1 MTDMGLTPACVLSL
15 HMQLISLNIYFYN
28 KKFMSVFMS
37 ACGYMHMCPGILEVS
52 RASDSLELEAQ
63 TLVSCPVWVP
73 GLKLES
79 SARAVSA
86 G

>member
-1 MTDMGLTPACVLSL
+1 
-15 HMQLISLNIYFYN
+15 
-28 KKFMSVFMS
+28 MSVFMS